1 LTLSNREEIIF
12 LQSKISYESIVEEQ
26 SNLISR
32 FLPDGSLIFVN
43 NAFCEFYAMKREN
56 LIGRNWFSF
65 LPEREEKI
73 TRRKVK
79 TLSPKKNTLTH
90 EFSKKNNGEIQW
102 IENSIKA
109 IFDENGKLYEYQNIA
124 SDITIWKKSEQL
136 QTVLLNV
143 VNAINNFQDLDELF
157 IMIRDFIGLIID
169 TKNFFVALYDEK
181 KHRIS
186 LPFQIDEKDKFK
198 SFPAGKTLTA
208 YVIKTKKSL
217 LATEEKINELKE
229 AGEIEIIGTISKIWL
244 GVPLFIGQEI
254 MGIVSIQSYSDEHA
268 YTEKD
273 LVVLE
278 FLSGQ
283 IAIAIAK
290 KRDEEMI
297 IKQRNRAR
305 FFNDL
310 LAHDTNNFN
319 HGITSF
325 LGMVLATGGLP
336 KKIRQRIETCKH
348 LSEEIAALITKVR
361 IFAEIDEEEIEL
373 IPVDFKKTLLS
384 SINSLKIQ
392 HSNKKKINF
401 SHDFVDGKFNVLA
414 NEFLEIVINNLLNNA
429 IKHCHKDEV
438 MIEVKHSIL
447 KDNKYCR
454 IEFRDDG
461 TGIADNDKT
470 SIFKR
475 LERAGAEKI
484 VYGFGL
490 GLTLVKNIIKSYD
503 GRIWVEDRVDGD
515 YTQGSNFVLLLPISN
530 KN

>member
-1 LTLSNREEIIF
+1 LTLSNKEEIII
-12 LQSKISYESIVEEQ
+12 LQSKISYKSIVDEQ

-32 FLPDGSLIFVN
+32 FSPDGSLIFVN
-43 NAFCEFYAMKREN
+43 NAFCEYYGMKREN

-65 LPEREEKI
+65 LGERESKI

-79 TLSPKKNTLTH
+79 TLSPEKNTLTH

-102 IENSIKA
+102 MENSIKA
-109 IFDENGKLYEYQNIA
+109 IFDEDGKLYEYQNIA
-124 SDITIWKKSEQL
+124 SDITDWKKSEL
-136 QTVLLNV
+136 IQTVFFNVSNALNTCK
-143 VNAINNFQDLDELF
+143 DLNELF
-157 IMIRDFIGLIID
+157 ITIRDFLGLIIN

-198 SFPAGKTLTA
+198 SFPVGKTLTA
-208 YVIKTKKSL
+208 YVIKTKQAL
-217 LATEEKINELKE
+217 LATENKLYELKE
-229 AGEIEIIGTISKIWL
+229 AGEIEIIGTIAKIWL
-244 GVPLFIGQEI
+244 GVPLIIGKEI
-254 MGIVSIQSYSDEHA
+254 MGVVGIQSYSDEHA
-268 YTEKD
+268 FSEKD

-278 FLSGQ
+278 FISGQ

-297 IKQRNRAR
+297 IIQRNRAR

-325 LGMVLATGGLP
+325 LEMVLETGEFP
-336 KKIRQRIETCKH
+336 EKIRQRIETCKH

-361 IFAEIDEEEIEL
+361 LFAEIDEEEIEL

-384 SINSLKIQ
+384 SIKSLKIQ

-401 SHDFVDGKFNVLA
+401 SHDFIDSKFNVLA

-438 MIEVKHSIL
+438 TIEVKHSIL
-447 KDNKYCR
+447 KDKNVCK
-454 IEFRDDG
+454 IEFRDNG
-461 TGIADNDKT
+461 VGIVENDKIN
-470 SIFKR
+470 IFKR
-475 LERAGAEKI
+475 LERGSSEKI
-484 VYGFGL
+484 VYGFGI
-490 GLTLVKNIIKSYD
+490 GLTLVKNIIKRYD
-503 GRIWVEDRVDGD
+503 GEIWVEDRVDGD
-515 YTQGSNFVLLLPISN
+515 YTQGANFVLLLPIPN